1 MMKLKWLTSLV
12 ILLALTGSVW
22 AGVCGCFSEQQKSHS
37 CCKKDTSG
45 GDYISA
51 KSCCS
56 ADCETVISTA
66 VKTPQK
72 QNSDS
77 SHLKAPAEA
86 VEVPDSFRVEWLSHV
101 LRAESP
107 RPRQRTGDNRLR
119 FARGPDLYLRHNSF
133 LI

>member
-1 MMKLKWLTSLV
+1 MKLKWLTSLV

-22 AGVCGCFSEQQKSHS
+22 AGVCGCFSDQHKTHS

-45 GDYISA
+45 GDYMSA

-56 ADCETVISTA
+56 ADCETVISA
-66 VKTPQK
+66 ASKTPQK
-72 QNSDS
+72 QNSDN
-77 SHLKAPAEA
+77 SHLKAPAETTEA
-86 VEVPDSFRVEWLSHV
+86 LGTFKIEWLARVFSS
-101 LRAESP
+101 ETP
-107 RPRQRTGDNRLR
+107 RPRARNGDNRLR

>member
-1 MMKLKWLTSLV
+1 MKLKWLTSLV

-22 AGVCGCFSEQQKSHS
+22 AGVCGCLSEQKTGHS

-45 GDYISA
+45 GDYMSA

-56 ADCETVISTA
+56 ADCETIAASA
-66 VKTPQK
+66 GKTPQK
-72 QNSDS
+72 NSDL
-77 SHLKAPAEA
+77 SHFKAPAPAAEA
-86 VEVPDSFRVEWLSHV
+86 PDTFKIEWLTRV
-101 LRAESP
+101 FRAEAP
-107 RPRQRTGDNRLR
+107 RSKPRTGDNRLR

>member
-1 MMKLKWLTSLV
+1 MKLKWLTSLV

-37 CCKKDTSG
+37 CCKKDKSG
-45 GDYISA
+45 GDYVSA

-56 ADCETVISTA
+56 ADCETIISAAT
-66 VKTPQK
+66 KTPQK
-72 QNSDS
+72 QNSDN
-77 SHLKAPAEA
+77 SHIKAPADATVAPET
-86 VEVPDSFRVEWLSHV
+86 FRPEWLPRVFHIE
-101 LRAESP
+101 AP
-107 RPRQRTGDNRLR
+107 RPGARTSDNRLR